1 MPNIKHLK
9 VERVKSE
16 KYENKKDILID
27 KQKNYYLQNRDSI
40 LRKNKSKIFNC
51 ICGECNVSFVN
62 RMRHFNSN
70 KHRQKLLNVFQNRIE
85 LNSFNKIKYMIDKI
99 KNAIQKVKNKIEN
112 PESEIPICIEI
123 PNKKIAVLTLPI
135 KIDKKT
141 LTINKLPSK
150 VYCICGLQILFYWR
164 KRHIKSVNHSTK
176 LLALFQKTK

>member
-27 KQKNYYLQNRDSI
+27 KQKKYYLQNRESI

-51 ICGECNVSFVN
+51 ICGDCNVSFVN

-70 KHRQKLLNVFQNRIE
+70 KHKQKLSSVFQNRIQ
-85 LNSFNKIKYMIDKI
+85 LNTFNKIKFMIDKI
-99 KNAIQKVKNKIEN
+99 HNAIQKIKNKIEN
-112 PESEIPICIEI
+112 PESEIPIIEI
-123 PNKKIAVLTLPI
+123 PKKQLAVLTLI
-135 KIDKKT
+135 NKKT